1 MTRRSIRVRLA
12 LWYLAVLAPA
22 TLALAAGSWWLARR
36 SVNDEVDRTLQAR
49 IDGAR
54 TFLTDMAGEHLGV
67 RHMKEEFGEYVE
79 LSHGEALLDVT
90 DSSGEVLS
98 RPGLA
103 GWTTLAG
110 GLEATTAATDRT
122 FNGDPFRVASET
134 FTAGTSQYHVVVAM
148 PVRAGRDALR
158 RFAWILVGL
167 VPVVLVIAGIG
178 GYAVAG
184 RALAPVDRMTRI
196 VQETTLRNL
205 DRRLDVPMAD
215 EELRRLA
222 VTFNDML
229 GRMQAGVADLTRLT
243 AEASHELRTPVSL
256 VRTTAEVA
264 LSRPRSTDEYRE
276 ALEDVLGHAVRMS
289 ALVGNLLALA
299 RADAGVEAGEPARVD
314 LARLVRELGQDFR
327 STALARSLGLV
338 VAADAPVHVV
348 GDAASIRRLLVIL
361 LENAVAY
368 TPAGGR
374 IDLSVAGGA
383 APASIIAVVDVVD
396 TGIGLDPEERERVFD
411 RFYRGAAAREHVAEG
426 SGLGLSIAR
435 AIVARARGTID
446 LSPGPGGRGCHAR
459 VILPAVAVEQE
470 AGHEDDLEHR
480 DLDHAGAPTGDPEPA
495 NR

>member
-1 MTRRSIRVRLA
+1 VRLV

-54 TFLTDMAGEHLGV
+54 TFLTDMADEHLGAH
-67 RHMKEEFGEYVE
+67 HMKEEFGEYVE

-90 DSSGEVLS
+90 DSAGEVLS

-103 GWTTLAG
+103 GWPALIAGIDLTTPDPSG
-110 GLEATTAATDRT
+110 PPRDRAL
-122 FNGDPFRVASET
+122 NGDPYRVASET
-134 FTAGTSQYHVVVAM
+134 FTAGGSRYHVVVAM

-167 VPVVLVIAGIG
+167 VPIVLVIAGIG
-178 GYAVAG
+178 GYAIAG

-289 ALVGNLLALA
+289 SLVGNLLALA
-299 RADAGVEAGEPARVD
+299 RADAGVETGEPARVD
-314 LARLVRELGQDFR
+314 VARLARELGQDFR
-327 STALARSLGLV
+327 STVLARSLGLV
-338 VAADAPVHVV
+338 VAADTPVHVM
-348 GDAASIRRLLVIL
+348 GDAASLRRLLVIL

-374 IDLSVAGGA
+374 IDLSVTGGA
-383 APASIIAVVDVVD
+383 RSPSATAVVDVFD
-396 TGIGLDPEERERVFD
+396 TGIGLDSSERERVFD

-435 AIVARARGTID
+435 AIVARARGTIE
-446 LSPGPGGRGCHAR
+446 LGPGPGGRGCHAR
-459 VILPAVAVEQE
+459 VTLPSVAVEQE
-470 AGHEDDLEHR
+470 AGHEDDLGHR
-480 DLDHAGAPTGDPEPA
+480 DLDHAGARAVDPEPA
-495 NR
+495 NH